1 MKSII
6 HLTFLILLLFFS
18 ACRKSKPVLFS
29 GQLLLTKT
37 HPTALANRKIQIYQ
51 AGSPSAILFSASSS
65 TAVSKTDANGYFNLS
80 FTAGSTTFL
89 IFSGTNTGSLFFS
102 SDDTSFPQF
111 HRKNL
116 LDSNYNSTKPTFIG
130 KSIDTAII
138 KVDLLS
144 NLEAT
149 DTIGVDGYTLNGSF
163 DKEYTGLKGTAG
175 SVLILDTITNMLF
188 TDFDCSTQTFTNNL
202 YAGRKWTT
210 IYGYVTI
217 TSEGFPSP
225 YQLSTDDETKKELMF
240 YFKK

>member
-1 MKSII
+1 
-6 HLTFLILLLFFS
+6 
-18 ACRKSKPVLFS
+18 
-29 GQLLLTKT
+29 
-37 HPTALANRKIQIYQ
+37 
-51 AGSPSAILFSASSS
+51 
-65 TAVSKTDANGYFNLS
+65 
-80 FTAGSTTFL
+80 
-89 IFSGTNTGSLFFS
+89 
-102 SDDTSFPQF
+102 
-111 HRKNL
+111 L
-116 LDSNYNSTKPTFIG
+116 LDSTYNSTKPTFIG

-149 DTIGVDGYTLNGSF
+149 DTIGVDGYTLNGSL